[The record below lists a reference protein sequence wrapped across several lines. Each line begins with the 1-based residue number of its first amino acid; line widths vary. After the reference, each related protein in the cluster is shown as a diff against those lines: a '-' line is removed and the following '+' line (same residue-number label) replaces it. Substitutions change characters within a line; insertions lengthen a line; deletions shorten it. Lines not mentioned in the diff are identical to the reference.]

1 MRIAI
6 ITLFPEVFTYLEKSI
21 IKRARDKGLVEFI
34 FINPRDFTTDRH
46 RTVDDIPYGGGA
58 GMVLKP
64 EPIYKAVFYLRNQM
78 GIKGNVLLTTPQ
90 GVTFNQDMADQLS
103 KKEEIILICG
113 HYEGFDE
120 RIRKLADIELSIGD
134 YVLSGGELAA
144 QVIIDSVVRL
154 IPGAIDQE
162 SAANESFSSSILD
175 FPHYTRPP
183 VFEGMAVPEVLLSG
197 HHKKIEEWRSKEAIR
212 RTLLRR
218 PDLIEKAVLSDKE
231 MKILDQV
238 FKEELESKK
247 DKPESSSSL
256 LL

>member
-6 ITLFPEVFTYLEKSI
+6 VTLFPEVFTYLEKSI

-64 EPIYKAVFYLRNQM
+64 EPMYKAVFYIRNQL
-78 GIKGNVLLTTPQ
+78 GLKGNVVLTTPQ
-90 GVTFNQDMADQLS
+90 GSTFNQDIAKQLS
-103 KKEEIILICG
+103 EKEEIIFICG

-120 RIRKLADIELSIGD
+120 RIRKLADMEISIGD

-154 IPGAIDQE
+154 IPGAIDEE
-162 SAANESFSSSILD
+162 SAANESFSSNLLD

-197 HHKKIEEWRSKEAIR
+197 HHKKIEEWRKKEAIR
-212 RTLLRR
+212 RTLVRR
-218 PDLIEKAVLSDKE
+218 PDLIEKTVLSDKE
-231 MKILDQV
+231 MKILDEV
-238 FKEELESKK
+238 FKEELESGKSGSAS
-247 DKPESSSSL
+247 DSGFL
-256 LL
+256 L